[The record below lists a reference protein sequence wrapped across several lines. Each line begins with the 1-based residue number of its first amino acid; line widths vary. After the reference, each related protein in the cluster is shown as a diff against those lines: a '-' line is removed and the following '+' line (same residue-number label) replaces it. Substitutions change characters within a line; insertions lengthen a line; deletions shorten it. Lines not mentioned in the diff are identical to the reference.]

1 MKTVNQ
7 KGSKWSWHN
16 DPDLTAEALPR
27 GSKLGPVSFI
37 KMRGVFCT
45 KEQRCCSLSIFIQF
59 FPDFNTKK
67 HFKFQSLDPVAAM
80 RASVDWQ
87 GLGVAYLNPTAAPQG
102 PWTHART
109 SCPGGQV
116 LQLQRCRTSLG
127 WHLCL
132 GNFFMQSKRHSHWA
146 ASAPK
151 QQQISKPISL
161 RILPS
166 VVYVTGTDRFRKVKC
181 IPVSK
186 QRWQS
191 AAVKVPW
198 GSFWASQLS
207 CIPCSRRCRSF
218 AFFFSRKMALMSRV
232 AG

>member
-1 MKTVNQ
+1 MKKINQ
-7 KGSKWSWHN
+7 KGSKWNWHN

-37 KMRGVFCT
+37 KIRGVFCT
-45 KEQRCCSLSIFIQF
+45 EEQRCCSLSIFIQF

-67 HFKFQSLDPVAAM
+67 HCKFQSLDPVAAM
-80 RASVDWQ
+80 RASVDWR
-87 GLGVAYLNPTAAPQG
+87 GLGVPYLNPTAAPQG
-102 PWTHART
+102 SWRHART

-116 LQLQRCRTSLG
+116 FQLKRCRTSLG

-161 RILPS
+161 CLLPS
-166 VVYVTGTDRFRKVKC
+166 LVYVMGTDRFRKVKC

-198 GSFWASQLS
+198 GSFSSLNFLVYPVHVSVDLS
-207 CIPCSRRCRSF
+207 L
-218 AFFFSRKMALMSRV
+218 FF
-232 AG
+232 